1 MDELTIHERRRH
13 ARYEF
18 AYPVEFKFFS
28 PFLRSIHLNGFLEN
42 ISVKG
47 VCIQFRDKYGL
58 IKPEDLSDSKV
69 KISIFSPK
77 GENLSILSSV
87 RWNTED
93 AFERSSLR
101 MGMEFDSVEEWQTEV
116 INNLIAMKN
125 KDTNMMLGLWDQYKK

>member
-1 MDELTIHERRRH
+1 ML
-13 ARYEF
+13 
-18 AYPVEFKFFS
+18 
-28 PFLRSIHLNGFLEN
+28 
-42 ISVKG
+42 
-47 VCIQFRDKYGL
+47 QFRDKYGL

-93 AFERSSLR
+93 VFERSSLR
-101 MGMEFDSVEEWQTEV
+101 MGMEFDSVEVWKTEV

-125 KDTNMMLGLWDQYKK
+125 KDINMMLGLWDQYKK

>member
-1 MDELTIHERRRH
+1 M
-13 ARYEF
+13 
-18 AYPVEFKFFS
+18 
-28 PFLRSIHLNGFLEN
+28 
-42 ISVKG
+42 
-47 VCIQFRDKYGL
+47 
-58 IKPEDLSDSKV
+58 IKREELSDSKV

-77 GENLSILSSV
+77 GENLSILSSI

-101 MGMEFDSVEEWQTEV
+101 MGMEFDSVQEWQTEV